1 MRYKV
6 VDDIIFMEEGFRFLL
21 GVNYWSRK
29 NALRMWIDWDENSVR
44 EDFSIMRDIGIR
56 AVRMFIKDEDF
67 ADENGEINQRML
79 DRLRRF
85 LDIAYEHKIMIF
97 LTFLVGHMSGK
108 NWRIPWVRFEDL
120 YKPHSIEKTM
130 RFVKDIVERF
140 KDHPAVAGWILSNEL
155 SLVKRAENRD
165 EALKLLK
172 AFSETIRSIDN
183 NHLISSGDV
192 PDSYMQ
198 ETPNIRDIVDY
209 VGPHL
214 YIFGTDDVRQG
225 FSYGAFI
232 ELFRNSGD
240 LPVILEEFGFSTAL
254 LSEELQAR
262 AVEEVLYTALAH
274 DASGAF
280 IWCFSDFSLENEPPY
295 EWRPL
300 ELRYG
305 LVRYD
310 GSLKPSAEVVKR
322 FSETISSLER
332 LGFHIDFKRRPETSI
347 ITPFYVFRDYEFVW
361 YRNGM
366 GFWRVVQPLIISSML
381 LSSAGVDNTMIYELD
396 LEKVLNKR
404 KLLVMPS
411 LIVALSTTWRKL
423 LRYVEEGG
431 NLYISLSKGFGDYI
445 AGYEAA
451 THLWSELMGVENKSR
466 TGTLNIYRGRITIS
480 FIREF
485 NEIDRDSK
493 IIIDTPTSIYTYYAE
508 PVDADVLAVDAS
520 ERPVLFRTRR
530 GRGNVYTMLIPIEMI
545 LALSDHMNLED
556 PYRKSIINL
565 FRSIALESGVE
576 IRYRTSSSQI
586 ELKPFYGKD
595 SDILI
600 IINHGDPEKISIESS
615 LPIKNVELIS
625 RSSSERSEII
635 KYYDNK
641 ITLSIDKK
649 ETLVLNIK
657 H

>member
-6 VDDIIFMEEGFRFLL
+6 IDDIIFMEEGFRFLL
-21 GVNYWSRK
+21 GVNYWPRK

-44 EDFSIMRDIGIR
+44 EDFSIMREIGVR
-56 AVRMFIKDEDF
+56 TVRMFIKDEDF
-67 ADENGEINQRML
+67 ADENGEINQHML

-85 LDIAYEHKIMIF
+85 LDVAYENKIMVF
-97 LTFLVGHMSGK
+97 VTFLVGHMSGK

-214 YIFGTDDVRQG
+214 YIFDTDDVRQG

-274 DASGAF
+274 DVSGAF

-366 GFWRVVQPLIISSML
+366 GFWRVVQPLIISSIL

-586 ELKPFYGKD
+586 EVKPFYGKD

-625 RSSSERSEII
+625 RSSFERSEFI

>member
-44 EDFSIMRDIGIR
+44 EDFSIMRKIG
-56 AVRMFIKDEDF
+56 VRIVIMFIKDEDF
-67 ADENGEINQRML
+67 ANENGEINQHML

-85 LDIAYEHKIMIF
+85 LDIAYENKIMIF

-130 RFVKDIVERF
+130 RFVKNIVERF

-172 AFSETIRSIDN
+172 AFSETIRNIDN
-183 NHLISSGDV
+183 SHLISSGDV

-214 YIFGTDDVRQG
+214 YIFDTDDVRQG

-262 AVEEVLYTALAH
+262 AVEEVLYTTLAH

-347 ITPFYVFRDYEFVW
+347 VTPFYIFRDYEFVW

-366 GFWRVVQPLIISSML
+366 GFWRIVQPLIISSIL
-381 LSSAGVDNTMIYELD
+381 LSSADVDNTMIYELD

-451 THLWSELMGVENKSR
+451 THLWSELMGIENKSR
-466 TGTLNIYRGRITIS
+466 TGALNIYRGRITIS

-556 PYRKSIINL
+556 PYRKSIISL

-586 ELKPFYGKD
+586 EVKPFYGKD

-600 IINHGDPEKISIESS
+600 IINHGDPERISIESS

-641 ITLSIDKK
+641 ITLSMDKK

>member
-6 VDDIIFMEEGFRFLL
+6 IDDIIFMEEGFRFLL
-21 GVNYWSRK
+21 GVNYWPRK

-44 EDFSIMRDIGIR
+44 EDFSIMREIGVR
-56 AVRMFIKDEDF
+56 TVRMFIKDEDF
-67 ADENGEINQRML
+67 ADENGEINQHML

-85 LDIAYEHKIMIF
+85 LDVAYENKIMVF
-97 LTFLVGHMSGK
+97 VTFLVGHMSGK

-214 YIFGTDDVRQG
+214 YIFDTDDVRQG

-586 ELKPFYGKD
+586 EVKPFYGKD

-615 LPIKNVELIS
+615 LLIKNVELIS
-625 RSSSERSEII
+625 RSSFERSEII

>member
-29 NALRMWIDWDENSVR
+29 NALRMWIDWNENSVR
-44 EDFSIMRDIGIR
+44 EDFSIMRKIGVR
-56 AVRMFIKDEDF
+56 VVRMFIKDEDF
-67 ADENGEINQRML
+67 ADENGEINQHML

-85 LDIAYEHKIMIF
+85 LDIAYENKIMIF

-120 YKPHSIEKTM
+120 YKSHSIEKTM
-130 RFVKDIVERF
+130 RFVKNIVERF

-172 AFSETIRSIDN
+172 AFSETIRSIDKD
-183 NHLISSGDV
+183 HLISSGDV

-198 ETPNIRDIVDY
+198 ETPNIRGIVDY

-214 YIFGTDDVRQG
+214 YIFDTDDVRQG

-240 LPVILEEFGFSTAL
+240 LPLILEEFGFSTAL

-347 ITPFYVFRDYEFVW
+347 VTPFYVFRDYEFVW

-466 TGTLNIYRGRITIS
+466 TGALNIYRGRITIS

-545 LALSDHMNLED
+545 LALSDHMNLKD
-556 PYRKSIINL
+556 PYRKSIIDL

-586 ELKPFYGKD
+586 EVKPFYGKD